1 MSRRWLRWHS
11 PEGLSRTRES
21 LRDPRQNLKG
31 SEGCSLFAKAK
42 AEAAEAADTDG
53 ESSEAAADVG
63 ETETVE
69 SAAAVAG

>member
-42 AEAAEAADTDG
+42 AEGAAEVAPAPREAEAA
-53 ESSEAAADVG
+53 AVP
-63 ETETVE
+63 
-69 SAAAVAG
+69 SAPP